1 MAINAE
7 PTQVQTLVLPK
18 NFEISKE
25 IKEVIAAAALGRS
38 IFITS
43 RAGTGKS
50 TLLTYLINDV
60 LTSNYVV
67 VAPTGVAALNVGGS
81 RVHKFFGVLPKA
93 TIASSLDL
101 CPQ

>member
-7 PTQVQTLVLPK
+7 PTQVQSLVLPK

-43 RAGTGKS
+43 RAGTAEVRDWKNIFKACRNN
-50 TLLTYLINDV
+50 T
-60 LTSNYVV
+60 
-67 VAPTGVAALNVGGS
+67 
-81 RVHKFFGVLPKA
+81 KFFFIKVY
-93 TIASSLDL
+93 
-101 CPQ
+101 